1 MQDNDSLVV
10 AFFRNDAIQDMAA
23 SKKEGRPVY
32 RDMELCEMRIA
43 GDRNFAP
50 VVPAHSM
57 WKRVDGEEVT
67 YAQRFAPQYER
78 FKANNTQIAEG
89 TPLSE
94 LPFLTEA
101 KRQELRGLKVY
112 TAEALASLDGKNL
125 HALGLN
131 GREMKN
137 QATAYLERAGGS
149 AVAVELAAEVA
160 LLKEQLAAL
169 KAEPVATEEMPDLA
183 KMKDEIERL
192 TGSRPRGNPSF
203 ETLSRMLTEV
213 QKEQA

>member
-1 MQDNDSLVV
+1 MQDNDALVTP
-10 AFFRNDAIQDMAA
+10 FFKSTAQQDMEA
-23 SKKEGRPVY
+23 SKREGRPIF
-32 RDMELCEMRIA
+32 RDMVVCEIRIA

-50 VVPAHSM
+50 TVPAHSM
-57 WKRVDGEEVT
+57 WKRVDGEELT
-67 YAQRFAPQYER
+67 YAQRWPKQYQR
-78 FKANNTQIAEG
+78 FIENTVQIAEG

-125 HALGLN
+125 SALGLG

-137 QATAYLERAGGS
+137 QATAYLDRAGSS

-160 LLKEQLAAL
+160 LLKEQIAAL

>member
-169 KAEPVATEEMPDLA
+169 KAEPVAAEDMPDLA
-183 KMKDEIERL
+183 KMKDEIQRL
-192 TGSRPRGNPSF
+192 TGERPRGNPSF